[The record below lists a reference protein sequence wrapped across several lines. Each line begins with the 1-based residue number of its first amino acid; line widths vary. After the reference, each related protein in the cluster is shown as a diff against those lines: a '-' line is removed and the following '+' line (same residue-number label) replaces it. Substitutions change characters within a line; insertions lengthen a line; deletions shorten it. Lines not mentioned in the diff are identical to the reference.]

1 MVHTDRLLTV
11 AMLVVAG
18 IIAYSLLQMLRTVAR
33 TIRIGRGL
41 ADVPV
46 APGGNPLIG
55 HVLPLLKGC
64 PWDIMSAWALQQ
76 KQHVVRRSTW
86 FPQNVYLH
94 CRIC

>member
-1 MVHTDRLLTV
+1 MVHPDRLWTV
-11 AMLVVAG
+11 TMLVGAG
-18 IIAYSLLQMLRTVAR
+18 IIGYILLQLLRIVAR

-41 ADVPV
+41 TDVPV

-76 KQHVVRRSTW
+76 KQHVVRCST
-86 FPQNVYLH
+86 
-94 CRIC
+94 